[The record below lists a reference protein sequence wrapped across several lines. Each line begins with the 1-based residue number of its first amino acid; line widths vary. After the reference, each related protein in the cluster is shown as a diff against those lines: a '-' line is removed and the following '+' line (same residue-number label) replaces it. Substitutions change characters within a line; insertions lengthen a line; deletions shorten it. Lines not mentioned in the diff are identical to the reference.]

1 MATIGDGLVR
11 LAAIKKQTLTLS
23 DILAEFESNRLGKL
37 MFRTV
42 VKSFFSKDRRTDG
55 RASRL
60 TTQNIF
66 VRREKNAKNL
76 C

>member
-1 MATIGDGLVR
+1 M
-11 LAAIKKQTLTLS
+11 LAEIKKQTLTLS

-42 VKSFFSKDRRTDG
+42 VKSSFLEEQRDGRIDRHRGCRHKVFFSK
-55 RASRL
+55 
-60 TTQNIF
+60 
-66 VRREKNAKNL
+66 EKKK